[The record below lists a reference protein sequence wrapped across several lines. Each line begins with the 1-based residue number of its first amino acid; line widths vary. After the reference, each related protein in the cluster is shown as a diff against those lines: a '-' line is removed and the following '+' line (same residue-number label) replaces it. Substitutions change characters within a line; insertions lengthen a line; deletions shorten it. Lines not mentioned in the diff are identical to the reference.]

1 MISGFPMNHREC
13 QFFAIKE
20 KKKKT
25 RKKKGGRGIPRWKLT
40 WWLALGKNVSAYFNA
55 DFLLQHSLQHAE
67 EHICPEMF

>member
-25 RKKKGGRGIPRWKLT
+25 KKKKGGEGDPQMKV
-40 WWLALGKNVSAYFNA
+40 NVMTCLRKERVC
-55 DFLLQHSLQHAE
+55 LL
-67 EHICPEMF
+67 